1 MTDISQILNNADNLL
16 AQCIEAIKKLNSDN
30 FDNQFNLAL
39 NNYKKAKL
47 LLKQIPTEDNSPEVN
62 GKLKKINFS
71 TKLIEKEYD
80 NVIRKYYTE
89 IDKIQADISS
99 INKKRK
105 LASYSKGEL

>member
-1 MTDISQILNNADNLL
+1 MTEISQILNNADNLL
-16 AQCIEAIKKLNSDN
+16 AQCIEAIKELNPDN
-30 FDNQFNLAL
+30 FDKRFNLTL

-47 LLKQIPTEDNSPEVN
+47 LLKQIPAENNSPEVKE
-62 GKLKKINFS
+62 KLKKINFS

-89 IDKIQADISS
+89 IDKIQSDIRS